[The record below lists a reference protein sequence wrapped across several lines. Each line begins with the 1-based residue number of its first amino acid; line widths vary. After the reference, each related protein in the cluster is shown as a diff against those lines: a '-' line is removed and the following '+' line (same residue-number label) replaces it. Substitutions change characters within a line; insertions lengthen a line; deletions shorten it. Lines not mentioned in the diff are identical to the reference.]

1 MGPPALERGTGR
13 MIEARGITVR
23 YGDRLVLDRYDFSAP
38 EEGLTF
44 LSGPSGE
51 GKTTLLRVLAGL
63 LTPETGQV
71 SLPGRPV
78 ILFQEDRLFPG
89 LSVRRQVEAV
99 LPKGRR
105 EEAGRWLELTELT
118 QAAHLLPGE
127 LSGGMARRA
136 SLARALALEGEV
148 YLLDEPF
155 AGVDLD
161 RAKRVLER
169 IRLLGKPV
177 ILTGHI
183 PELAALCDR
192 TVEL

>member
-1 MGPPALERGTGR
+1 MGPPALEGGTVR

-38 EEGLTF
+38 KEGLTF

-63 LTPETGQV
+63 LTPEAGRV

-118 QAAHLLPGE
+118 EAAHLLPGE

-136 SLARALALEGEV
+136 SLARALALEGEI

-161 RAKRVLER
+161 RAKRILEG
-169 IRLLGKPV
+169 IRLVGKPV

>member
-1 MGPPALERGTGR
+1 MGPPALERGAGR

-148 YLLDEPF
+148 CLLDEPF

>member
-1 MGPPALERGTGR
+1 MGPPALERGAGR

-23 YGDRLVLDRYDFSAP
+23 YGDQLVLDRYDFSAP

-63 LTPETGQV
+63 LTPETGQI

-148 YLLDEPF
+148 CLLDEPF

>member
-1 MGPPALERGTGR
+1 MGPPALERGAGR

-23 YGDRLVLDRYDFSAP
+23 YGDRLVLDRDDFSAP

-105 EEAGRWLELTELT
+105 EEAGRWLELAELT

-148 YLLDEPF
+148 CLLDEPF

-169 IRLLGKPV
+169 LRLLGKPV

>member
-1 MGPPALERGTGR
+1 M
-13 MIEARGITVR
+13 
-23 YGDRLVLDRYDFSAP
+23 
-38 EEGLTF
+38 
-44 LSGPSGE
+44 
-51 GKTTLLRVLAGL
+51 LAGL
-63 LTPETGQV
+63 LSPETGQV

-89 LSVRRQVEAV
+89 LSVWRQVEAV

-105 EEAGRWLELTELT
+105 EEAGCWLELAELT

-148 YLLDEPF
+148 CLLDEPF

>member
-23 YGDRLVLDRYDFSAP
+23 YGDQLVLDRYDFSAP

-183 PELAALCDR
+183 PELAALCGR

>member
-1 MGPPALERGTGR
+1 MGPPALERGAGR

-23 YGDRLVLDRYDFSAP
+23 YGDQLVLDRYDFSAP

-89 LSVRRQVEAV
+89 LSVRRQVEVV

-136 SLARALALEGEV
+136 SLARALALEGEIC
-148 YLLDEPF
+148 LLDEPF

>member
-1 MGPPALERGTGR
+1 MGPPALERGTER
-13 MIEARGITVR
+13 MIEARGITVH

-38 EEGLTF
+38 KEGLTF

-63 LTPETGQV
+63 LTPEAGQV

-136 SLARALALEGEV
+136 SLARALALEGEI

-161 RAKRVLER
+161 RAKRILEG
-169 IRLLGKPV
+169 IRLVGKPV

>member
-23 YGDRLVLDRYDFSAP
+23 YGDRLVLDRYDFFAP

-63 LTPETGQV
+63 LSPETGQI

-89 LSVRRQVEAV
+89 LSVWRQVEAV

-105 EEAGRWLELTELT
+105 EEAGCWLELAELT

-148 YLLDEPF
+148 CLLDEPF

>member
-13 MIEARGITVR
+13 MIEAKGITVR

-44 LSGPSGE
+44 LSSPSGE

-136 SLARALALEGEV
+136 SLARALALEGEIC
-148 YLLDEPF
+148 LLDEPF
-155 AGVDLD
+155 TGVDLD
-161 RAKRVLER
+161 RAKRILEG

>member
-1 MGPPALERGTGR
+1 MGPPALERGAGR

-23 YGDRLVLDRYDFSAP
+23 YGDQLVLDRYDFSAP

>member
-1 MGPPALERGTGR
+1 

-105 EEAGRWLELTELT
+105 EEADRWLELTELT

-148 YLLDEPF
+148 CLLDEPF
-155 AGVDLD
+155 AGGDLD

>member
-1 MGPPALERGTGR
+1 MGPPALERGAGR

-63 LTPETGQV
+63 LTPEIGQV

-105 EEAGRWLELTELT
+105 EEACRWLELAELT

-148 YLLDEPF
+148 CLLDEPF

>member
-23 YGDRLVLDRYDFSAP
+23 YGDQLVLDRYDFSAP

-148 YLLDEPF
+148 CLLDEPF

>member
-1 MGPPALERGTGR
+1 MGPPALERGAGR

-23 YGDRLVLDRYDFSAP
+23 YGDQLVLDRYDFSAP

-71 SLPGRPV
+71 SLPGRPA

>member
-1 MGPPALERGTGR
+1 MGPPALERGAGR

-136 SLARALALEGEV
+136 SLARALALEGEIC
-148 YLLDEPF
+148 LLDEPF

>member
-23 YGDRLVLDRYDFSAP
+23 YGDQLVLDRYDFSAP

-63 LTPETGQV
+63 LTPETGQI

-89 LSVRRQVEAV
+89 LNVRRQVEAV
-99 LPKGRR
+99 LPKGRW
-105 EEAGRWLELTELT
+105 EEVGRWLELTELT

-148 YLLDEPF
+148 CLLDEPF

>member
-105 EEAGRWLELTELT
+105 EEADRWLELTELT

-148 YLLDEPF
+148 CLLDEPF

>member
-1 MGPPALERGTGR
+1 MGPPALERGAGR

-105 EEAGRWLELTELT
+105 EEAGRWLELAELT

-148 YLLDEPF
+148 CLLDEPF

>member
-1 MGPPALERGTGR
+1 MGPPALERGAGR

-51 GKTTLLRVLAGL
+51 GKTTLLRMLAGL

-148 YLLDEPF
+148 CLLDEPF

>member
-23 YGDRLVLDRYDFSAP
+23 YGDQLVLDRYDFSAP

-63 LTPETGQV
+63 LTPETGRV